1 MKKVATRIALIVL
14 LVIIGVFAFL
24 KLSPDY
30 NIYLVRSESM
40 TPNINMGDMVITGPV
55 NGLIGGEVKPGAI
68 VTYQREKGLVT
79 HRVLSVNGDTLVT
92 KGDAVED
99 PDPWSVSMS
108 DIRGVYLFRMPSIG
122 YVSNFI
128 KTKTGWLLLIVAP
141 SAVLFGLL
149 IRNILK
155 EMRKKAQ
162 TGALGVG
169 VVTAEATK
177 SDETTPQ
184 LIAPT
189 GGSDKEMAYPTAR
202 MNSSEMVAQGL
213 VMLFRD
219 MVNDLQ
225 SSPDVVTQ
233 QKRAAVPGTAEVD
246 ETTKHLVT
254 AIKSAVA
261 ELRGGY

>member
-1 MKKVATRIALIVL
+1 MKKVATRITLIVL
-14 LVIIGVFAFL
+14 LVIIGGFAFL
-24 KLSPDY
+24 KLSPNY

-40 TPNINMGDMVITGPV
+40 TPNLNMGDMVITGPV
-55 NGLIGGEVKPGAI
+55 NGLIGGEVKPGAV

-79 HRVLSVNGDTLVT
+79 HRVLSINGDTLVT

-108 DIRGVYLFRMPSIG
+108 DIRGVYLFRLPSIG

-149 IRNILK
+149 IRSILK
-155 EMRKKAQ
+155 EVRKKAQ
-162 TGALGVG
+162 DGAQGVG
-169 VVTAEATK
+169 IVTAEATK

-184 LIAPT
+184 PIAPT
-189 GGSDKEMAYPTAR
+189 GGSGKEVAYPAAR
-202 MNSSEMVAQGL
+202 MDSSEMVAQGL
-213 VMLFRD
+213 VMLIRD
-219 MVNDLQ
+219 MVKDLR
-225 SSPDVVTQ
+225 SSPDVVAQ
-233 QKRAAVPGTAEVD
+233 QKGTVAPGTAEVD
-246 ETTKHLVT
+246 ETTKHLVA
-254 AIKSAVA
+254 AIKTAVA